1 MQFGERSGRQ
11 IALETRETSFT
22 SHGTRLV
29 GRLVMPP
36 GDAPVPIV
44 VLLHGAE
51 LSSARD
57 SNSLQRML
65 PAAGFAP
72 FVLYQPGTGGQG
84 AQNTQVCSCPPE
96 HAGAP
101 RPPPP

>member
-51 LSSARD
+51 FSSARD

-65 PAAGFAP
+65 PAAGIGA
-72 FVLYQPGTGGQG
+72 FVYDKRGRSEERRVGKECVSTCRSRWS
-84 AQNTQVCSCPPE
+84 TY
-96 HAGAP
+96 H
-101 RPPPP
+101 